1 MNFKNRMYTMYD
13 NPLDEGASKLY
24 LSNGY
29 DNMTSQEVKDEN
41 SIIEDLEKWNHKFLT
56 FGGVDYYIFDNPD
69 TALLQVS
76 DSISYSEE
84 MYMMLMNILYIHMM
98 RIHQKYLVYRRT

>member
-56 FGGVDYYIFDNPD
+56 FGVLIIIFL
-69 TALLQVS
+69 TIQ
-76 DSISYSEE
+76 
-84 MYMMLMNILYIHMM
+84 ILPYCRYQILFH
-98 RIHQKYLVYRRT
+98 IPRRCI